1 MMGMPISLP
10 FSEFALAIPVL
21 PLLGALVWYARARK
35 TRRWKAIL
43 NAPAFETLVHLS
55 KRRKPAWVKPLPT
68 GLKYDVKTPL
78 FEVLYAHFRKGA
90 ENTNRPALRLAEAAV
105 TASTKPNET
114 TEKLSTNERVSAE
127 DKLGTL
133 MSTPADYAA
142 PLPADALAQNVV
154 LNLVNVLKGKKKLS
168 LGLEHALWDT
178 LGAGGGFAGAKMG
191 GALGVSLGPLLIA
204 SSSFLPAWILV
215 GAWLGSL
222 AGKKVGTRFKARRY
236 FSAIKR
242 LRKTSRDFKRWFL
255 AEFPEFIEEI
265 DRDFERVSGILAE
278 ARRKEGRPFFRYWRP
293 NIMTTFCDLARV
305 RLKSDHA
312 SERKRFVHLRS
323 QLRSLDPIRFAS
335 VLEQLDSKSVR
346 AYPELVD
353 HLENYRAAIH
363 EIEEIRDGEVPP
375 KMAA

>member
-1 MMGMPISLP
+1 MPLSFPISEL
-10 FSEFALAIPVL
+10 ALAIPVL
-21 PLLGALVWYARARK
+21 PLLAALAWFVRARRVRK
-35 TRRWKAIL
+35 WKSIL
-43 NAPAFETLVHLS
+43 EAPAFETLVHLS
-55 KRRKPAWVKPLPT
+55 KRRKPGWVKPLPS

-90 ENTNRPALRLAEAAV
+90 ENANRPALRLAEAAV
-105 TASTKPNET
+105 DASTKPSET
-114 TEKLSTNERVSAE
+114 GEKLGSADRISAE
-127 DKLGTL
+127 EKIGTL
-133 MSTPADYAA
+133 MNAPTDCAA
-142 PLPADALAQNVV
+142 PIPADALAQNVV

-191 GALGVSLGPLLIA
+191 GALGVTVGPLLVV

-236 FSAIKR
+236 YSAIKR

-255 AEFPEFIEEI
+255 AEFPEFLDEI
-265 DRDFERVSGILAE
+265 DRDFDRVASLLAE
-278 ARRKEGRPFFRYWRP
+278 ARRKAGRSFFHYWRP
-293 NIMTTFCDLARV
+293 NIMIAFCDLARARLKADHANDRRRFV
-305 RLKSDHA
+305 RLRA
-312 SERKRFVHLRS
+312 
-323 QLRSLDPIRFAS
+323 QLRALDPIRFAS
-335 VLEQLDSKSVR
+335 VLEQLDTKSLR

-363 EIEEIRDGEVPP
+363 EIQEVREGEVPP